1 MLQLLRLLVAAI
13 LLLLSQISHAQ
24 PDTVRPGKGGL
35 LTRQLKPGLRQY
47 LICMQDPKSKRE
59 LGFWYW
65 LRDIRQEKRAGGD
78 VVVIRQRWY
87 GSDTSTYREVYSV
100 NSARDFAPVY
110 FRENVPG
117 KIVAYNWG
125 EDGIAGADSVDGNSR
140 KDWSLAFTQPN
151 LNWNLDIETFELLPL
166 AAGKSFLINFYD
178 AGLDPPQYVL
188 YSVKGSEQLTLLDGA
203 QTDCWKLVTEGKG
216 PSGTPYSETYWISKK
231 GHEFL
236 KEEDHYG
243 SVYRLKIRM
252 PAMTPDLRNTVTA
265 G

>member
-1 MLQLLRLLVAAI
+1 MLHLLIAVI
-13 LLLLSQISHAQ
+13 VLLLSHFARAQ
-24 PDTVRPGKGGL
+24 APPDTVRPGKGVL
-35 LTRQLKPGLRQY
+35 VPRQLKPGLRQY
-47 LICMQDPKSKRE
+47 LIVMQDPKSKRQ

-65 LRDIRQEKRAGGD
+65 LRDIRQEKREGKD
-78 VVVIRQRWY
+78 VILINQRWY
-87 GSDTSTYREVYSV
+87 SSDTSTYREVYSV
-100 NSARDFAPVY
+100 NNAADFAPVY

-117 KIVAYNWG
+117 MTVAYNWK
-125 EDGIAGADSVDGNSR
+125 EDGIAGADSVEGNKR
-140 KDWSLAFTQPN
+140 KGWSLAFTEPN

-203 QTDCWKLVTEGKG
+203 QVDCWKLVTEGKS
-216 PSGTPYSETYWISKK
+216 PQGTAYSETYWISKK
-231 GHEFL
+231 GREFL

-243 SVYRLKIRM
+243 DTYRLKIRM
-252 PAMTPDLRNTVTA
+252 PTMTPDIRLP